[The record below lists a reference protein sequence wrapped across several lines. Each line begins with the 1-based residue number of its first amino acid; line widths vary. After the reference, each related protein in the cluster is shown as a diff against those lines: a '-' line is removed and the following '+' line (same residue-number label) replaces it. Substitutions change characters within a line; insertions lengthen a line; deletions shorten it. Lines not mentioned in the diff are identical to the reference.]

1 MLVYIH
7 IPYCDSKCYY
17 CSFNSYT
24 SLFHT
29 KNSYMSALEI
39 NLEYELERFNVQIGD
54 IESIFIGGGTPS
66 TIEPDLYKN
75 IFKKLNRFIDKD
87 IEITVE
93 ANPNSASINWL
104 DGIFNLGVNR
114 ISFGVQSFNNK
125 KLKILNRTHSFKDA
139 VKAIQNANRVGFKNI
154 SIDLIYGL
162 SSDTEELLKD
172 DIDRAFNLP
181 INHISTYELTIE
193 DNTKFSKNPNI
204 KIDNDNLG
212 YLIRD
217 EVSKR
222 GFEQYEVSNYGRYKS
237 IHNLG
242 YWKLKDYIG
251 VGAGAVGFLKDKRLY
266 PNRDILEYIKK
277 PNFIKN
283 EELTQQDIFL
293 EKIFLGLRSEIGVKK
308 DILTDDIQKKAN
320 ILVEE
325 GKLTLKNNIYKNQNF
340 FISDEI
346 ALYLIG

>member
-1 MLVYIH
+1 
-7 IPYCDSKCYY
+7 
-17 CSFNSYT
+17 
-24 SLFHT
+24 
-29 KNSYMSALEI
+29 MSALEI

-125 KLKILNRTHSFKDA
+125 KLKILNRTHSSKDA

-242 YWKLKDYIG
+242 YWQLKDYIG

-277 PNFIKN
+277 PKFIKN

-308 DILTDDIQKKAN
+308 DILTDDIQRKAN

-325 GKLTLKNNIYKNQNF
+325 GKLTLENNIYKNKNF